1 MSRKSFILHLDSLE
15 VFNELTNEQAGILFK
30 AIKSYNE
37 GKEVELDFALKLA
50 FLPFKKQFERDSE
63 KYQSVVERNKNNGSK
78 GGRPKNPKEP
88 KKSEKTHSVLKEPKK
103 ADNDNDSVNDNDN
116 KNDNIFSFNDFW
128 KIYPNKTNK
137 SVAEKSFNKLSKK
150 DIDRIKIHLPFFVK
164 NKPFESYIHP
174 HASTYLNQ
182 KRFNDEIESNQ
193 TIIERPDKWELRSKV
208 IDGLYTAEY
217 AKEKYNYNFELND
230 FE

>member
-37 GKEVELDFALKLA
+37 GKEFELDFALKLA

-88 KKSEKTHSVLKEPKK
+88 KKSEKTHSVFKEPKK
-103 ADNDNDSVNDNDN
+103 ADNDNDSDSDNDN
-116 KNDNIFSFNDFW
+116 KNDNVNEIPTFDLFFHFLTEKYIELNL
-128 KIYPNKTNK
+128 
-137 SVAEKSFNKLSKK
+137 VAEKYRYEWKLKYDSWVVNGWKDGNGKQIKNWKSKALNTLK
-150 DIDRIKIHLPFFVK
+150 WINPKEE
-164 NKPFESYIHP
+164 KP
-174 HASTYLNQ
+174 TYYEMPL
-182 KRFNDEIESNQ
+182 
-193 TIIERPDKWELRSKV
+193 
-208 IDGLYTAEY
+208 
-217 AKEKYNYNFELND
+217 
-230 FE
+230 

>member
-37 GKEVELDFALKLA
+37 GKEFELDFALKLA

-88 KKSEKTHSVLKEPKK
+88 KKSEKTHSVFKEPKK
-103 ADNDNDSVNDNDN
+103 ADNDNDSDSDNDN
-116 KNDNIFSFNDFW
+116 KNDNVNEIPTFDLFFHFLTEKYIELNL
-128 KIYPNKTNK
+128 
-137 SVAEKSFNKLSKK
+137 VAEKYRYEWKLKYDSWVVNGWKDGNGKQIKNWKSKALNTLK
-150 DIDRIKIHLPFFVK
+150 YINPKEE
-164 NKPFESYIHP
+164 KP
-174 HASTYLNQ
+174 TYYEMPL
-182 KRFNDEIESNQ
+182 
-193 TIIERPDKWELRSKV
+193 
-208 IDGLYTAEY
+208 
-217 AKEKYNYNFELND
+217 
-230 FE
+230 